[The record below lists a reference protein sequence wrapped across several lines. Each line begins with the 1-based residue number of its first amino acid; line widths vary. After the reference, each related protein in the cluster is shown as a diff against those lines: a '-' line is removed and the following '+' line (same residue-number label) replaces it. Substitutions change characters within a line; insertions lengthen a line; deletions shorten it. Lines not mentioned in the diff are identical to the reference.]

1 MFLVT
6 YAFTV
11 SDKIST
17 QKAMAG
23 HSFGFVE
30 KFQWKIK

>member
-23 HSFGFVE
+23 NSFGFVE